1 MTMDLAGRLAQL
13 TPEQREMLRRE
24 LARREAPAEK
34 VYPLS
39 LMQERLWFLCN
50 FMPES
55 NDAYSMPAALCFRGP
70 LNVDALQGAM
80 EDLVARHEA
89 LRTTFAERDGE
100 PVQIVAP
107 TQEVTIARTDSQA
120 CPRKRPRLPFTG
132 GSRRKR

>member
-50 FMPES
+50 FMPEATTPTRCRLRCAS
-55 NDAYSMPAALCFRGP
+55 
-70 LNVDALQGAM
+70 GA
-80 EDLVARHEA
+80 R
-89 LRTTFAERDGE
+89 
-100 PVQIVAP
+100 
-107 TQEVTIARTDSQA
+107 
-120 CPRKRPRLPFTG
+120 
-132 GSRRKR
+132 